1 MRVMDIQRFQL
12 RDFIRDDEVMHLA
25 RVTIYSRRDI
35 SLHQHDFAEIFWVE
49 AGSGTHL
56 VNGREIR
63 LEPGDLVMIRPDDK
77 HTFTSSRRGRGL
89 TIMNLAFSSVTLKHL
104 RKRYFPQLNHYFWTD
119 DFLPY
124 TTSVSPNL
132 IRQISRR
139 AEENFKFR
147 NSLIHLDSLLLFIF
161 RSIADSEDGAV
172 NKQIPVWL
180 HDAIQDFCTPELFK
194 RGYAGFVDACKKN
207 IHHVNRTVRKV
218 LNKSL
223 SELIAE
229 LRMNFAAKQLVITN
243 VPVKIICSDCGF
255 NSLAHFYKTFKKI
268 YHLTPSDF
276 RKINQNVA

>member
-1 MRVMDIQRFQL
+1 METQYFRL

-25 RVTIYSRRDI
+25 RVTIYSRKDI
-35 SLHQHDFAEIFWVE
+35 SLHRHDFAEIFWVE
-49 AGSGTHL
+49 AGSGVHL
-56 VNGREIR
+56 VNGEEIR
-63 LEPGDLVMIRPDDK
+63 LETGDLVMIRPDDK

-89 TIMNLAFSSVTLKHL
+89 TIMNLAFSLSTLKHL
-104 RKRYFPQLNHYFWTD
+104 QKRYFPQLKHYFWTE

-124 TTSVSPNL
+124 IISVSPTL

-139 AEENFKFR
+139 AEENFRFR

-161 RSIADSEDGAV
+161 RSIADTEDSTV
-172 NKQIPVWL
+172 NRQIPVWL
-180 HDAIQDFCTPELFK
+180 HDAITDFSTPELFQK
-194 RGYAGFVDACKKN
+194 GYVGFVDACKKN

-218 LNKSL
+218 MNKSL
-223 SELIAE
+223 SDLIAE

-243 VPVKIICSDCGF
+243 VPIKTICSDCGF

>member
-1 MRVMDIQRFQL
+1 MDTQYFRL

-25 RVTIYSRRDI
+25 RVTIYSRKDI
-35 SLHQHDFAEIFWVE
+35 SLHRHDFAEIFWVE
-49 AGSGTHL
+49 SGSGIHL
-56 VNGREIR
+56 VNGEEIR

-77 HTFTSSRRGRGL
+77 HTFTSSRKGRGL
-89 TIMNLAFSSVTLKHL
+89 TIMNLAFSSDTLKHL
-104 RKRYFPQLNHYFWTD
+104 QTRYFSHLKHYFWTD

-124 TTSVSPNL
+124 TTSVSPAL

-139 AEENFKFR
+139 AEENFRFR

-161 RSIADSEDGAV
+161 RSIADSEDLSV
-172 NKQIPVWL
+172 DKHIPSWL
-180 HDAIQDFCTPELFK
+180 HDAIQDFSTPELFQK
-194 RGYAGFVDACKKN
+194 GYVGFVDACKKN

-223 SELIAE
+223 SDLIAE

-243 VPVKIICSDCGF
+243 VPIKTICSDCGF
-255 NSLAHFYKTFKKI
+255 NSLAHFYKTFKKV
-268 YHLTPSDF
+268 YHITPSDF